1 MTYED
6 DPLPQPIDWDELAKS
21 EPRPPRQLMEGLPQS
36 QPTAVF
42 GDGGLGK
49 SYIELTR
56 AVCLAT
62 GRPFFGIP
70 TRKGALTESVLYYSS
85 TIQRPTSIF
94 GSTTSVAT
102 SMSIW
107 HQPVTTTC

>member
-70 TRKGALTESVLYYSS
+70 TRKGALTESVLYYSCDDPKADLDFRLHNICRHLDVDMAS
-85 TIQRPTSIF
+85 ASDDD
-94 GSTTSVAT
+94 
-102 SMSIW
+102 
-107 HQPVTTTC
+107 